1 MRVHFVTLTAR
12 SMHVSN
18 YTSGEIVYLENQSK
32 LAEQLTKCE
41 REIDN
46 YGLEKELTAA
56 SNPLR
61 FGVKAE
67 YETPGIFFIPSITCL
82 WSAIFGMDRK
92 QTIKQE

>member
-1 MRVHFVTLTAR
+1 MRVNFVTLTAR
-12 SMHVSN
+12 SMRVSK

-32 LAEQLTKCE
+32 TGGAINKMP
-41 REIDN
+41 EIDN